1 MPDSTIKIQ
10 PFRKSLL
17 TWYQKHKRDL
27 PFRKTK
33 DPYKIWLSEI
43 MLQQT
48 TVATVIDYYNRFTK
62 KYPTLESV
70 AKANEQD
77 LLKIWQGLGYYSRI
91 RNFQTAC
98 QQVVHDFDGKI
109 PQKSSDL
116 KKLKGIG
123 DYTAA
128 AISSICFDE
137 KNAVVDGNVKRVL
150 SRILRFTKDINS
162 TEAKK
167 YFDSESNQ
175 LLDPKNP
182 GDFNQ
187 AMMELGATVCTP
199 TNPQCLIC
207 PVQKQCLSA
216 GKNPMDIPKKKKMT
230 YIPTRYAALVLHSSK
245 KVLLKTPDANNLIS
259 NMWELPSH
267 YDQKKM
273 PSHTWRQNF
282 SHTFNV
288 NKVIKT
294 GEVKHAI
301 TNKRI
306 NMEIYSYPI
315 SPTQLTKF
323 ERDGFKFLDF
333 NEIENIPLNTLS
345 KKVLR
350 NFFKTHTL

>member
-1 MPDSTIKIQ
+1 MPLTKINTIS
-10 PFRKSLL
+10 FRKSLL
-17 TWYQKHKRDL
+17 NWYQKHKRDL

-62 KYPTLESV
+62 KYPTLESI
-70 AKANEQD
+70 ANASEEE

-91 RNFQTAC
+91 RNFQIAC
-98 QQVVHDFDGKI
+98 KQVVHDFYGKI
-109 PQKSSDL
+109 PEKFDGL

-187 AMMELGATVCTP
+187 AMMELGATVCMP

-207 PVQKQCLSA
+207 PIKKFCLSA
-216 GKNPMDIPKKKKMT
+216 GKNPMDIPKKKKMM
-230 YIPTRYAALVLHSSK
+230 YISTRYAALVLHSSK
-245 KVLLKTPDANNLIS
+245 KVLLKAPDSSSLIA

-273 PSHTWRQNF
+273 PSQTWKQNF
-282 SHTFNV
+282 SHSLNV
-288 NKVIKT
+288 NNMIKT

-306 NMEIYSYPI
+306 NMEIYSYNIPA
-315 SPTQLTKF
+315 TQLTKF
-323 ERDGFKFLDF
+323 ERDGFKFMDLA
-333 NEIENIPLNTLS
+333 EMGNIPLNTLS
-345 KKVLR
+345 KKVLKS
-350 NFFKTHTL
+350 FFKSQVV

>member
-1 MPDSTIKIQ
+1 MPLHKINKTS
-10 PFRKSLL
+10 FRKSLL
-17 TWYQKHKRDL
+17 TWYQKNHRDL

-48 TVATVIDYYNRFTK
+48 TVVTVIDYYNRFTK
-62 KYPTLESV
+62 KYPDLESV
-70 AKANEQD
+70 ANASEEE
-77 LLKIWQGLGYYSRI
+77 LLHIWQGLGYYSRI

-98 QQVVHDFDGKI
+98 QQVVKDFDGKI
-109 PQKSSDL
+109 PEKFLEL

-128 AISSICFDE
+128 AVSSICFDE

-162 TEAKK
+162 SEAKK
-167 YFDSESNQ
+167 YFDSESSQ

-199 TNPQCLIC
+199 TNPKCLVC
-207 PVQKQCLSA
+207 PVKRFCLSA
-216 GKNPMDIPKKKKMT
+216 GENPMNIPQKKKMT
-230 YIPTRYAALVLHSSK
+230 YVSTRYAALVLHSAK
-245 KVLLKTPDANNLIS
+245 KVLLKTPDASSLIA

-273 PSHTWRQNF
+273 PSHTWKQNF
-282 SHTFNV
+282 SYPFNV
-288 NKVIKT
+288 DKAIKT
-294 GEVKHAI
+294 GAVKHAI

-306 NMEIYSYPI
+306 NMDIYSYSI
-315 SPTQLTKF
+315 LSTQLTKF

-350 NFFKTHTL
+350 SFFKTHTL